1 MESLL
6 SRKILTELIE
16 TAKAGMKN
24 SYAPYSGFH
33 VGAAA
38 LTRDGHMFSG
48 CNVENASYGGTVCAE
63 RTAILKAVSE
73 GYRELTDIAIVC
85 SGEDYPM
92 PCGMCLQVMAEFMP
106 AGCVHVVRG
115 DEIKSLPLSELL
127 PYAFHL

>member
-1 MESLL
+1 
-6 SRKILTELIE
+6 
-16 TAKAGMKN
+16 MKN

>member
-1 MESLL
+1 ML
-6 SRKILTELIE
+6 SRETLAELIE
-16 TAKAGMKN
+16 KAKAGMKN

-33 VGAAA
+33 VGAAV

-48 CNVENASYGGTVCAE
+48 CNVENASYGGTICAE

-73 GYRELTDIAIVC
+73 GYQELTDIAIVC

-92 PCGMCLQVMAEFMP
+92 PCGMCLQVMEEFMP
-106 AGCVHVVRG
+106 AGCVHVVKG
-115 DEIKSLPLSELL
+115 DEIKSLSVSELL

>member
-1 MESLL
+1 MLA
-6 SRKILTELIE
+6 ELIE
-16 TAKAGMKN
+16 KAKAGMKN

-33 VGAAA
+33 VGAAV
-38 LTRDGHMFSG
+38 LTKDGQIFSG

-73 GYRELTDIAIVC
+73 GYRELTDITIVC

-106 AGCVHVVRG
+106 DGSVHVVKG
-115 DEIKSLPLSELL
+115 DEVKSLLVSELL